1 MWLSDC
7 LSLSLYI
14 YIYNL
19 FERERASER
28 EGAWGG
34 AEAGSPLSR
43 EPHGELHPWTPR
55 SRPELKADVNQL
67 SPPNAPSQYI
77 FKIHLFLSD
86 LRCSLYQIL
95 SSHVHWFI
103 SGLSVLFCST
113 SLSIDVMMPF
123 SLNTEACWGLNIWKV
138 NASLTLLFKD
148 FSRYSCCLFS
158 MWTLKWMC
166 LDSDYV
172 HLKIFLC

>member
-1 MWLSDC
+1 MTIW
-7 LSLSLYI
+7 LSLSI

-28 EGAWGG
+28 EGAGGG
-34 AEAGSPLSR
+34 AEAGYPLSQ
-43 EPHGELHPWTPR
+43 EPHGELHPWTLR
-55 SRPELKADVNQL
+55 SQPELKADVNQL
-67 SPPNAPSQYI
+67 SPQTPHLNTFLKFI
-77 FKIHLFLSD
+77 FSWVNWGATSIRYLVPMCTGLFLD
-86 LRCSLYQIL
+86 
-95 SSHVHWFI
+95 F
-103 SGLSVLFCST
+103 LFCST
-113 SLSIDVMMPF
+113 SLSIDVIMPF
-123 SLNTEACWGLNIWKV
+123 SLNTEAYYGLNIWKV
-138 NASLTLLFKD
+138 NASLTLLLKD